1 MADIN
6 QGGTPDNQDGGTP
19 QNNDQP
25 VTFESW
31 LGNQDDAVKGLVD
44 THVSGLK
51 TALDSERAQRKELA
65 GQLKT
70 LSKDL
75 EKGSQ
80 ARDALESLTGKM
92 EQFEQQLAAYD
103 ALSTAG
109 VTNLKLAYIA
119 AREAEAI
126 RKDGTVNLETL
137 KAQYPELF
145 KKQTPPPGGAGA
157 GTGSQP
163 PPTKGDMDAL
173 IRQVAGV
180 SE

>member
-1 MADIN
+1 MADNSN
-6 QGGTPDNQDGGTP
+6 QGGMPEQDGGTP
-19 QNNDQP
+19 QNDQP
-25 VTFESW
+25 VTFEAW
-31 LGNQDDAVKGLVD
+31 LGNQDDAVKGLID

-51 TALDSERAQRKELA
+51 SALDGERAQRKELA
-65 GQLKT
+65 NQLKT

-145 KKQTPPPGGAGA
+145 KKASPPPGDAGA
-157 GTGSQP
+157 GTGNGAPSS
-163 PPTKGDMDAL
+163 KNMNDF
-173 IRQVAGV
+173 IRAAAGRT
-180 SE
+180 